1 MDKSKNSKYNLSKSC
16 SLPLF
21 SKNGNAGRLPS
32 CLTVNDFNQKN
43 NLVNPNIIKMKMIG
57 DRIKNLE
64 RQKQVQNYQLN
75 ILMEYQ
81 LNQNRI
87 PKLNSSLLNPV
98 VLPKTQPNILLLSSA
113 NNIIHPLNNQ
123 INLSKLYNA

>member
-57 DRIKNLE
+57 DRIKKF
-64 RQKQVQNYQLN
+64 R
-75 ILMEYQ
+75 
-81 LNQNRI
+81 
-87 PKLNSSLLNPV
+87 
-98 VLPKTQPNILLLSSA
+98 KTKA
-113 NNIIHPLNNQ
+113 G
-123 INLSKLYNA
+123 SKLSIKYLNGISIKPE